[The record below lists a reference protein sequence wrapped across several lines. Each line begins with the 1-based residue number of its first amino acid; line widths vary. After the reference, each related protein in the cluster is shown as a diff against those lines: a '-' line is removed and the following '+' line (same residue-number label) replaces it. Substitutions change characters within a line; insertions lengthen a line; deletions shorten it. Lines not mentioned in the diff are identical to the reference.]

1 MAILKST
8 KAEEIL
14 DLLSAYDVSVRELLT
29 EMLPNEDADEYVL
42 GLLPA
47 TLLNAILVELR
58 QRSQAQAK
66 AS

>member
-1 MAILKST
+1 MST
-8 KAEEIL
+8 CW
-14 DLLSAYDVSVRELLT
+14 
-29 EMLPNEDADEYVL
+29 
-42 GLLPA
+42 LLPA